1 MLSRCVTLRKH
12 RRESR
17 VSRIF
22 KTTMMGKFILGDC
35 MDLETGLPSYP
46 DKFFDLA
53 IVDPPYGI
61 SRSGQN
67 ETFTKNVKHKR
78 RFIEQKGWDT
88 ERPKLEYWQQ
98 LFRCS
103 KNQIVWGANYFTDFL
118 PPSMGWVF
126 WDKGQDLSM
135 SDGELAFSSFNK
147 ALRRAK
153 LNRCHVMYHGDGKH
167 PTQKP
172 VKLYRW
178 LLENYAKPGQLILD
192 THVGSASS
200 LIACESMGFDYVG
213 FEIDPDYY
221 AAAKNRMSKGIQG
234 VLI

>member
-1 MLSRCVTLRKH
+1 MR
-12 RRESR
+12 
-17 VSRIF
+17 
-22 KTTMMGKFILGDC
+22 KFILGDC

-61 SRSGQN
+61 GRDGG
-67 ETFTKNVKHKR
+67 ETGKGWKLY
-78 RFIEQKGWDT
+78 EEKGWDN
-88 ERPKLEYWQQ
+88 ERPSPEYFNQ
-98 LFRCS
+98 LFRVS
-103 KNQIVWGANYFTDFL
+103 KNQIIWGANYFTQFL
-118 PPSMGWVF
+118 PPSMGWIF
-126 WDKGQDLSM
+126 WDKGQELTM

-153 LNRCHVMYHGDGKH
+153 AHRSQIGYHGGYLH

-221 AAAKNRMSKGIQG
+221 AAAKNRMSKGIQA
-234 VLI
+234 VLV

>member
-1 MLSRCVTLRKH
+1 
-12 RRESR
+12 
-17 VSRIF
+17 
-22 KTTMMGKFILGDC
+22 

-53 IVDPPYGI
+53 IVDPPYGLGKRTTDGGTKRNSQTKFMADI
-61 SRSGQN
+61 RRTNWDDNKPSPEYFN
-67 ETFTKNVKHKR
+67 E
-78 RFIEQKGWDT
+78 
-88 ERPKLEYWQQ
+88 
-98 LFRCS
+98 LFRVS
-103 KNQIVWGANYFTDFL
+103 KNQIIWGGNYFGL
-118 PPSMGWVF
+118 PAHRCFIV
-126 WDKGQDLSM
+126 WDKMTYIPTMSQIEQAWTSFDSPARYAKKNSNDLQ
-135 SDGELAFSSFNK
+135 
-147 ALRRAK
+147 RT
-153 LNRCHVMYHGDGKH
+153 H

-172 VKLYRW
+172 VALYRW

-221 AAAKNRMSKGIQG
+221 AAAKNRMSKGIQA